1 MEEQETFLAIDWPE
15 GQVTLDSSMEV
26 SLYLI
31 KNYKKD
37 LGIPNSPPF
46 QTSIPGLDHKCY
58 Y

>member
-1 MEEQETFLAIDWPE
+1 MEEQESFLAIDWPE
-15 GQVTLDSSMEV
+15 GQVPLDSSMEV

-37 LGIPNSPPF
+37 LGIPNSPQL
-46 QTSIPGLDHKCY
+46 QTSILGLDCKCY

>member
-31 KNYKKD
+31 KKIIRK
-37 LGIPNSPPF
+37 I
-46 QTSIPGLDHKCY
+46 
-58 Y
+58 